1 MLKLSIRNLLVN
13 KLRLILTIAAV
24 TVGVTFVSGT
34 FVLSDTMVKA
44 FGELYAGLTSGT
56 DVVVKSEAAY
66 DADVTATGGQVR
78 PLDEDIIDDIRSVP
92 GVEVAEGSVFG
103 FALVLD
109 KDGDPIQPGG
119 APTIG
124 TSLPSDARLSGA
136 ATFREGR
143 TPSGGDE
150 MALDAR
156 TVKKA
161 GYQLGDQVEVVLV
174 DGRQTFALVGVIGF
188 GETDS
193 LLGATLAGF
202 DLSTAQNVLG
212 KEGVVDEVDVL
223 AVDGLTADELRDR
236 IGGELPEGV
245 EALTGD
251 QVAAEGTVAVRD
263 SMGIFTTVLLVF
275 AGVSVLVGSFVIWN
289 TFNVLVAQRRRE
301 VALLRAVGATRR
313 QVLTGVLVEAGL
325 VGLVSGV
332 IGLAAGVGLAEGIR
346 ALLTLVGLE
355 MPTTSP
361 AVEPRTIVA
370 ALAVGLVVTMFAAIS
385 PAWAATRVAPMEALR
400 KLVPAGGAVGR
411 VRRTAG
417 WVLTGAGLAALA
429 TCAVIGNQRWATL
442 FATVTTFAGLV
453 VAGPVLARGMAR
465 LADHGRKGGGWRMAS
480 RNIARN
486 SRRSAATALALTIGL
501 TVVAAVAVTA
511 TSLKDSVSDAVS
523 GGNRSDLI
531 LEPAGA
537 GLGISPSVAELLRA
551 HEDVTDVVELREAP
565 ALVNGD
571 SSLVTALDTAGLD
584 HVIDLGIES
593 GRLDA
598 LAPGGMLVST
608 TAADDLGVG
617 VGDMVT
623 VTFPE
628 TGATQ
633 MRVVGTFS
641 KGSLINATY
650 VMTMPD
656 FDANVTS
663 ELDGAILLN
672 SSAGS
677 DPERAKAQIEAAL
690 ADYPNVTVN
699 DPEDITRKAQQSVD
713 QLLGIV
719 TALLLLAV
727 LVAILGIVNTLVL
740 SVVERT
746 RELGLLR
753 AVGATRRQ
761 VRSVVR
767 RESVLMS
774 VLGAITGIALGTVSG
789 VALSRAL
796 ASEGITA
803 VAVPTGTLAA
813 YLVIAAAVGVL
824 AAIGPARRAS
834 KVDVLQAIVTE

>member
-66 DADVTATGGQVR
+66 DADVAATGGQVR
-78 PLDEDIIDDIRSVP
+78 PLDDDIIDEIRSVP

-109 KDGDPIQPGG
+109 KDGDPMQPGG

-124 TSLPSDARLSGA
+124 TSLPADSRLSGA

-143 TPSGGDE
+143 TPAGGDE

-161 GYQLGDQVEVVLV
+161 GYELGDQVDVVLL
-174 DGRQTFALVGVIGF
+174 DGKDTFRLVGIIGF

-202 DLSTAQNVLG
+202 DLPTAQRVLG

-223 AVDGLTADELRDR
+223 AADGIAAEELRDR
-236 IGGELPEGV
+236 IAAVLPEDV

-251 QVAAEGTVAVRD
+251 QVAAEGTAAVRD

-275 AGVSVLVGSFVIWN
+275 AGVSVVVGSFVIWN

-325 VGLVSGV
+325 VGLLSGIV
-332 IGLAAGVGLAEGIR
+332 GLGAGVGLAAGIR
-346 ALLTLVGLE
+346 ALLTLVGVE

-361 AVEPRTIVA
+361 AVEPRTIIA
-370 ALAVGLVVTMFAAIS
+370 ALAVGLLVTVLAALV
-385 PAWAATRVAPMEALR
+385 PAWVATRVAPMEALR
-400 KLVPAGGAVGR
+400 TVVPAAGGVGR
-411 VRRTAG
+411 GRRIGG
-417 WVLTGAGLAALA
+417 WVVTSAGLVALVI
-429 TCAVIGNQRWATL
+429 CAVIGDQRWATV
-442 FATVTTFAGLV
+442 FATVTAFAGLV
-453 VAGPVLARGMAR
+453 VAGPVLAREMAR
-465 LADHGRKGGGWRMAS
+465 LADHGRPGGGWRMAA
-480 RNIARN
+480 RNISRN
-486 SRRSAATALALTIGL
+486 SRRSAATALALTIGM

-511 TSLKDSVSDAVS
+511 TSLKESVSEAVS

-537 GLGISPSVAELLRA
+537 GLGISPSVADLLRT
-551 HEDVTDVVELREAP
+551 HEDVTDVVELRESA
-565 ALVNGD
+565 AQVNGH
-571 SSLVTALDTAGLD
+571 SSLVTALDTEGLGR
-584 HVIDLGIES
+584 VIDLGIES
-593 GRLDA
+593 GSLDA
-598 LAPGGMLVST
+598 LAPGAVLVSSD
-608 TAADDLGVG
+608 AADDLGVSL
-617 VGDMVT
+617 DDTVT

-628 TGATQ
+628 TGERQ
-633 MRVVGTFS
+633 LRVVGTFS

-650 VMTMPD
+650 VITMPD

-663 ELDGAILLN
+663 RLDGAVLLN
-672 SSAGS
+672 TVPG
-677 DPERAKAQIEAAL
+677 DPDRMKAEIEAAL
-690 ADYPNVTVN
+690 SDYPNVTVN
-699 DPEDITRKAQQSVD
+699 DPADITQKAQDSVD

-746 RELGLLR
+746 RELGVLR

-761 VRSVVR
+761 VRVVVR

-774 VLGAITGIALGTVSG
+774 VLGALTGISLGIVSG

-796 ASEGITA
+796 ASEGISA
-803 VAVPTGTLAA
+803 VAVPAGTLAA
-813 YLVIAAAVGVL
+813 YLLIAAAVGIL

-834 KVDVLQAIVTE
+834 QVDVLQAIVAE

>member
-1 MLKLSIRNLLVN
+1 MLKVSLRNLVVN
-13 KLRLILTIAAV
+13 KLRLLLTIAAV

-44 FGELYAGLTSGT
+44 FDELYDGLTAGT

-66 DADVTATGGQVR
+66 DADIATTGGQVR
-78 PLDEDIIDDIRSVP
+78 PLDEDVVDTVSSVP
-92 GVEVAEGSVFG
+92 GVDVAEGSVFG

-109 KDGDPIQPGG
+109 RDGDPMQPGG

-124 TSLPSDARLSGA
+124 TSLYADTRLSGA
-136 ATFREGR
+136 ATIREGR
-143 TPSGGDE
+143 SPTGGDE

-161 GYQLGDQVEVVLV
+161 GFALGDRVDVVLV
-174 DGRQTFALVGVIGF
+174 DGRQTFTLVGIVGF

-202 DLSTAQNVLG
+202 DLATAQTVLG

-223 AVDGLTADELRDR
+223 AADDVSPEELRDR
-236 IGGELPEGV
+236 IDDALPTGV
-245 EALTGD
+245 EALTGA
-251 QVAAEGTVAVRD
+251 QVAEQGTAAVRD
-263 SMGIFTTVLLVF
+263 STGIFTTVLLVF
-275 AGVSVLVGSFVIWN
+275 AGVSVFVGSFVIWN

-313 QVLTGVLVEAGL
+313 QVLTGVLVEAGM

-332 IGLAAGVGLAEGIR
+332 VGLALGVGLAAAIR
-346 ALLTLVGLE
+346 ALLTFVGVE

-361 AVEPRTIVA
+361 AVELRTVVA
-370 ALAVGLVVTMFAAIS
+370 ALAVGLVVTVVAAVA
-385 PAWAATRVAPMEALR
+385 PALSATRVAPMEALR
-400 KLVPAGGAVGR
+400 TLVPRSTGVGR
-411 VRRTAG
+411 GRRIAG
-417 WVLTGAGLAALA
+417 WVLTGGGLAGLAA
-429 TCAVIGNQRWATL
+429 CAAIGNQRWATVA
-442 FATVTTFAGLV
+442 ATLTAFGGLV
-453 VAGPVLARGMAR
+453 VVGPVLARGTAR
-465 LADHGRKGGGWRMAS
+465 LADHGRRGSGWRMAA

-486 SRRSAATALALTIGL
+486 ARRSASTALALTIGL

-511 TSLKDSVSDAVS
+511 ASLRESVSDAVS

-537 GLGISPSVAELLRA
+537 GLGISPSVADLLRA
-551 HEDVTDVVELREAP
+551 RDDVTDVVELRESA
-565 ALVNGD
+565 AQVEGHD
-571 SSLVTALDTAGLD
+571 SLVTALDTAGLER
-584 HVIDLGIES
+584 VIDLGVES
-593 GRLDA
+593 GSVDA
-598 LAPGGMLVST
+598 LAPGGVLVST
-608 TAADDLGVG
+608 NAADDLGVA
-617 VGDMVT
+617 VGDAVT

-628 TGATQ
+628 TGSVQ
-633 MRVVGTFS
+633 MRVAGTFS

-656 FDANVTS
+656 FTANVTS
-663 ELDGAILLN
+663 SLDGAVLIN
-672 SSAGS
+672 TAPGI
-677 DPERAKAQIEAAL
+677 DPEQAKTTIEDAL

-699 DPEDITRKAQQSVD
+699 DPEDITRKAQDSVN

-761 VRSVVR
+761 LRTVVR

-774 VLGAITGIALGTVSG
+774 LLGASTGIALGTVSG
-789 VALSRAL
+789 IALSRAL
-796 ASEGITA
+796 EAEGITA
-803 VAVPTGTLAA
+803 VSVPTATLAT
-813 YLVIAAAVGVL
+813 YLLVAAAVGVL

-834 KVDVLQAIVTE
+834 KVDVLQTITAE